1 MQGRPLP
8 VTAAAV
14 LLALISLAG
23 LPGPLLPGS
32 EVVPAVVLYSGIVL
46 GVAGLIAAVG
56 LWLLKRWSF
65 WLTIVVSA
73 LNLLSAAP
81 GIAFAPAQRSLLRWE
96 SWFPPSSSC
105 WSCARSR
112 GGLWWRPE
120 PLGLERQHHLRLADE
135 GRLGAADPKG
145 GGSGSPH
152 PHGWRAPGGIGS

>member
-81 GIAFAPAQRSLLRWE
+81 GIAFAPGAVKIVAAVGVLVSAVIIVLVLRSV
-96 SWFPPSSSC
+96 
-105 WSCARSR
+105 SR
-112 GGLWWRPE
+112 RA
-120 PLGLERQHHLRLADE
+120 LA
-135 GRLGAADPKG
+135 A
-145 GGSGSPH
+145 S
-152 PHGWRAPGGIGS
+152 